1 MAQPQWI
8 TPSGSLG
15 VIPEGAFYRVPVQ
28 ATAGSDDVYFQ
39 LIAGALPP
47 GIQITTQGFVE
58 GTPKNM
64 LSVQG
69 VPTDVN
75 RDVTSQFAIRAYT
88 RRTVNGNLV
97 VNRLADRTFTLTV
110 TGQNV
115 PEFIT
120 PPGRIGTYSDG
131 TEISLQ
137 LQFTDN
143 DPDDTVIVRVL
154 SGELPPGTV
163 LTRRGLITGIIL
175 PLVGPPGTAVPGYD
189 STPKDTYPNDFTTRS
204 ASKNFQFTAEITDG
218 KDSNIRT
225 FEIYVYAKNS
235 ETADTTSFTA
245 DNTFITADATPNRVP
260 VLLNPQGSLGRIR
273 ADNYYAYKFDAI
285 DFDGDAIEY
294 SITVGQGIG
303 FDDTLYDQSDAGFD
317 RGTFGLPPG
326 LQLDPTTGWL
336 YGYIPNQGITE
347 NSYRFAIRVFKHEYP
362 SIISDYYY
370 FTITTIGNVDT
381 EITWLTE
388 PDLGIINNGA
398 ISTLAVE
405 AVNTVG
411 GRVLEYRL
419 APGSNSRL
427 PQGLTLQSSGHI
439 TGRVSFNTFALD
451 NGATTFDKATTTF
464 DLQCTFTV
472 NAFSPQTEQLGFS
485 VGSITVTNGGYG
497 FTGQPTIT
505 ISAPPDTAGAIQA
518 TAGTAVIEGG
528 VITKINLGNP
538 GQGYLAIPTI
548 TITGGGGVAAT
559 ALAVMEQTQVTNAVS
574 VFREFTITINREFN
588 QPYESLYIKAM
599 PPRADRI
606 ILDQLL
612 QNQNV
617 IPDSS
622 LYRPD
627 DPNFGIASTV
637 EYIHAYGLT
646 AATTESYVSALDLNH
661 YWKNLILGE
670 IKTAQARDVSG
681 QVIYEVIYSE
691 VIDNLVNSQG
701 QSVSKSVT
709 LPYPVTMEDDTVI
722 TTVYPNSLIN
732 MRTQVIDTV
741 GQVSPLLPLWMTSK
755 QSDGRVLGFVPAWII
770 AYVKP
775 GASGKIRYN
784 IEQQMDTSLN
794 LVDFKVDRYEIDR
807 SQTHNWNSDT
817 GNWIPTPPEATT
829 FDHAT
834 CVFDGGSVSF
844 NAPADRWTNTDEYD
858 KYLVFPKT
866 NILG

>member
-15 VIPEGAFYRVPVQ
+15 VIPEGAFYRAPVQ
-28 ATAGSDDVYFQ
+28 AVAEGDDVYFQ
-39 LIAGALPP
+39 LIAGELPS
-47 GIQITTQGFVE
+47 GIQITPDGIVE
-58 GTPKNM
+58 GTPKNT
-64 LSVQG
+64 LVVQG
-69 VPTDVN
+69 VPTDVS

-110 TGQNV
+110 TGQDV
-115 PEFIT
+115 PDFIT
-120 PPGRIGTYSDG
+120 PAGNIGTYSDG
-131 TEISLQ
+131 TEINLQ
-137 LQFTDN
+137 LQFTDS
-143 DPDDTVIVRVL
+143 DPDDTIIVRIL
-154 SGELPPGTV
+154 SGSLPPGTV
-163 LTRRGLITGIIL
+163 LTRTGLITGIIL
-175 PLVGPPGTAVPGYD
+175 PLVGPPGTATPGYD

-235 ETADTTSFTA
+235 ETADTTNITA

-260 VLLNPQGSLGRIR
+260 VLLNDPGSLGSIR

-294 SITVGQGIG
+294 LITTGQGIG
-303 FDDTLYDQSDAGFD
+303 YDETLYDESNEGFD

-326 LQLDPTTGWL
+326 LQLDSTTGWL
-336 YGYIPNQGITE
+336 YGYIPNQGTTE
-347 NSYRFAIRVFKHEYP
+347 NTYRFAVRVAKQDNPDIVSGF
-362 SIISDYYY
+362 YY
-370 FTITTIGNVDT
+370 FTITTVGNVDT
-381 EITWLTE
+381 EITWLTD

-405 AVNTVG
+405 AINNVG
-411 GRVLEYRL
+411 GRILEYRL

-451 NGATTFDKATTTF
+451 GGSTTFDSATTTF
-464 DLQCTFTV
+464 DLQCKFTV
-472 NAFSPQTEQLGFS
+472 NAYSPQTEQLGFA
-485 VGSITVTNGGYG
+485 VGSINVVSGGYG

-505 ISAPPDTAGAIQA
+505 ITAPPDTAGAIQA
-518 TAGTAVIEGG
+518 TAGVATIVDG
-528 VITKINLGNP
+528 VITSIQLGNP
-538 GQGYLAIPTI
+538 GQGYLSAPTI
-548 TITGGGGVAAT
+548 TITGGGGVAAEAT
-559 ALAVMEQTQVTNAVS
+559 AIMQQTQITNAVS
-574 VFREFTITINREFN
+574 VFREFTLTINRAFN
-588 QPYESLYIKAM
+588 EPYENLYIKAM
-599 PPRADRI
+599 PPRADKL

-627 DPNFGIASTV
+627 DPNFGIASNV
-637 EYIHAYGLT
+637 NYIHAYGLT
-646 AATTESYVSALDLNH
+646 AATLSDYVESLQLNH
-661 YWKNLILGE
+661 YWKNLVLGE
-670 IKTAQARDVSG
+670 IKTAQAVDAAGNVL
-681 QVIYEVIYSE
+681 YEVIYSE
-691 VIDNLVNSQG
+691 IIDNLVNAQG
-701 QSVSKSVT
+701 ESVSKSVT
-709 LPYPVTMEDDTVI
+709 LPYPVTMADDSVI

-732 MRTQVIDTV
+732 MRNQVIDTV
-741 GQVSPLLPLWMTSK
+741 GQISPLLPLWMTSK
-755 QSDGRVLGFVPAWII
+755 QANDRVLGFVPAWVI

-775 GASGKIRYN
+775 GTSGKIRYN
-784 IEQQMDTSLN
+784 IEQQMDAKLN
-794 LVDFKVDRYEIDR
+794 LIDYKVDRYEIDR
-807 SQTHNWNSDT
+807 SQTHNWNSAT
-817 GNWIPTPPEATT
+817 KTWIPTPPVATT
-829 FDHAT
+829 FDHTT
-834 CVFDGGSVSF
+834 CVFDGGSVTF
-844 NAPADRWTNTDEYD
+844 IAPADRWTNTNEYD